1 MAGRFAWLG
10 GSSTPKQD
18 AASVRRARA
27 HRRHATATDR
37 AGWAAHDQRDR
48 RAFGDLFPFRRR

>member
-1 MAGRFAWLG
+1 MSGRFSWLG
-10 GSSTPKQD
+10 GRNDKKAD

-37 AGWAAHDQRDR
+37 RGWHDHDRRDR
-48 RAFGDLFPFRRR
+48 KVYGD